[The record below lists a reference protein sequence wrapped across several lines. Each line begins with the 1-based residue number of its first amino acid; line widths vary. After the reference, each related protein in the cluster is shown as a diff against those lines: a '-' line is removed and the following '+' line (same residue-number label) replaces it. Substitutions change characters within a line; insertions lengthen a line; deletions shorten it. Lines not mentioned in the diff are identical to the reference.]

1 MCVQKFYFIILKD
14 RGSNNFHNIEDEVNS
29 ILDEN
34 IEIAETT
41 KCQLINQGEQIDNM
55 ERGLINIEYITGK
68 GKEII
73 NRMSSFFHRFRTN
86 QITTRINPTE
96 SSIQMEEIEPS
107 TLFVKDDTT
116 LNKLNRLKKIGL
128 KIGEEL
134 DEQNIKLDK
143 IDIEVDKNKSFLN
156 KNVEKI
162 NKIF

>member
-1 MCVQKFYFIILKD
+1 MDKD
-14 RGSNNFHNIEDEVNS
+14 LFNNFHNIEDEVNS

-41 KCQLINQGEQIDNM
+41 KYQLVNQGEQIDNM

-86 QITTRINPTE
+86 QITTIVNPIEPT
-96 SSIQMEEIEPS
+96 IQMEEIDPS
-107 TLFVKDDTT
+107 KLFVKNDTT

-134 DEQNIKLDK
+134 EEQNIKLDK
-143 IDIEVDKNKSFLN
+143 IDIEVDKNKSFLS